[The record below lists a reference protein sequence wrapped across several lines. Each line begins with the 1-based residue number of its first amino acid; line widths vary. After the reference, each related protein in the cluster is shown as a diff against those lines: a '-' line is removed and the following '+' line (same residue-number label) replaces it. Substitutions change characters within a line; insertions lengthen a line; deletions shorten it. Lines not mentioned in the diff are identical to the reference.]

1 MWGSPRVQRCGRKV
15 RFVSK
20 GSSVGSRVGEHLL
33 WKMRSGLQRGDSM
46 QSPVFFLQ
54 GFCSKDQN
62 CSWVLWDLKMIKP
75 SK

>member
-1 MWGSPRVQRCGRKV
+1 MEDEAGAAERKQHAKPR
-15 RFVSK
+15 
-20 GSSVGSRVGEHLL
+20 
-33 WKMRSGLQRGDSM
+33 
-46 QSPVFFLQ
+46 VFFLQ

>member
-46 QSPVFFLQ
+46 QSPEFFFYK
-54 GFCSKDQN
+54 GF
-62 CSWVLWDLKMIKP
+62 VARIKTVAGYCGI
-75 SK
+75 